1 MCIRDRSRNR
11 TLKNLQTQAAE
22 WSFWSGGDGASQ
34 KTNQHHRRWSG
45 WLAGEGGVHLRV
57 WRDLAK
63 SGRSRWPETR
73 FQRAKHLQHSGE
85 VGAPCGSSGDGWG
98 GAGGSATA
106 DLGICNAHRRN
117 STFANFCSCSPENGR
132 ARAAQTRHLLSHSGG
147 KADGEE
153 FELSLRV

>member
-1 MCIRDRSRNR
+1 MV
-11 TLKNLQTQAAE
+11 
-22 WSFWSGGDGASQ
+22 
-34 KTNQHHRRWSG
+34 
-45 WLAGEGGVHLRV
+45 WLAGWGWGGVHLRV
-57 WRDLAK
+57 WRDLVK

-106 DLGICNAHRRN
+106 DFGICNVHRQA
-117 STFANFCSCSPENGR
+117 STFANLRSWPLENYR
-132 ARAAQTRHLLSHSGG
+132 ISAAQTRHLLSHRGG